1 MQQVGVVGLG
11 AMGRPLAARLL
22 QRGFG
27 VTVAPHRNME
37 PVEAL
42 SREGAR
48 VVDTYADVARAAP
61 TVILLVPDAP
71 EVEEVAFGP
80 KGLLEGAGRDSTV
93 IVMSTI
99 SPLAAQR
106 IAARLG
112 DRGVSMLDAPVS
124 GGPSRAATGE
134 LTVMVGGEADTLARV
149 RPILD
154 AAGTRIFH
162 VGPIGMGEVVK
173 LCNNLL
179 IGIIMIA
186 NAEAFTFGVKAG
198 IKAEVLKDV
207 LSAATGQNFLLD
219 RWVPLTLL
227 KDSYEPGFGLNLML
241 KDLNLIVQ
249 TAQELGVPLFETI
262 TAQQLFALSQ
272 GLGRGGRDYSAVSL
286 LYQDAAGVTIA
297 TGERRPH
304 VGRRRQAV
312 DKTGWQ

>member
-1 MQQVGVVGLG
+1 MEQVGVVGVG

-22 QRGFG
+22 ERGFG
-27 VTVAPHRNME
+27 VVVAAHRNTQ

-42 SREGAR
+42 SRQGAR
-48 VVDTYADVARAAP
+48 VADTFADVARAAK

-71 EVEEVAFGP
+71 EVEEATFGP
-80 KGLLEGAGRDSTV
+80 RGLVEGAGPGSTL

-106 IAARLG
+106 IGGRLRDHG
-112 DRGVSMLDAPVS
+112 IAMLDAPVS

-134 LTVMVGGEADTLARV
+134 LTIMVGGEADVLARV
-149 RPILD
+149 RPVLD
-154 AAGTRIFH
+154 AVGARIFH
-162 VGPIGMGEVVK
+162 VGPTGMGEVVK

-198 IKAEVLKDV
+198 IKAEVLKEV

-227 KDSYEPGFGLNLML
+227 KDHYEPGFGLNLML
-241 KDLNLIVQ
+241 KDLNLIAQ
-249 TAQELGVPLFETI
+249 TAKELGVPLFEAT
-262 TAQQLFALSQ
+262 TAQQLFALSR
-272 GLGRGGRDYSAVSL
+272 GLGRGDRDYSAVSL

-297 TGERRPH
+297 TGEPRTP
-304 VGRRRQAV
+304 GE
-312 DKTGWQ
+312 